1 MDSDKKIRPLI
12 KNWNSVNEWISFSF
26 GLKMNVIT
34 KQCESSQFFFC
45 FWKSVSDIF
54 VIWSIGS
61 CKSFDFHHFD
71 ESFQHKKKIRW
82 RVFLFFFLIKNKS
95 SSKMFYVNP
104 VVVLQKYL
112 RKIHLFLH
120 IFLRRMQEG
129 HIFRGFFCA
138 MTFEKVIKT
147 CHKNLD
153 WIILTNKQNFLH
165 WQWQ

>member
-1 MDSDKKIRPLI
+1 MLSQR
-12 KNWNSVNEWISFSF
+12 NVNH
-26 GLKMNVIT
+26 LN
-34 KQCESSQFFFC
+34 FFLFL
-45 FWKSVSDIF
+45 KSVSDIF

-61 CKSFDFHHFD
+61 CKFFDFHHFD
-71 ESFQHKKKIRW
+71 ESFQQKKNLMARLSI
-82 RVFLFFFLIKNKS
+82 FFLIKNKS

-165 WQWQ
+165 CQWQ

>member
-1 MDSDKKIRPLI
+1 MDSDKKIRQLI
-12 KNWNSVNEWISFSF
+12 KNWNSVNEWISFFDCLEKECYHKALWIIS
-26 GLKMNVIT
+26 I
-34 KQCESSQFFFC
+34 FFC

-165 WQWQ
+165 CQWQ